1 MAADIQEVA
10 MFSPSIHVECIVF
23 SEQAECAWG
32 EEDVKTPTDEGAPVQ
47 EEEEDFLAFCRRSL
61 W

>member
-1 MAADIQEVA
+1 

>member
-1 MAADIQEVA
+1 
-10 MFSPSIHVECIVF
+10 MFSPSIHVECIIF
-23 SEQAECAWG
+23 SDPGECAWA
-32 EEDVKTPTDEGAPVQ
+32 EEDVKLPTDEWPSGQ